1 MSDNK
6 MEDPRQLKQ
15 TFRRR
20 EEQKMRLLSSV
31 YGSSLPFSLIL
42 ERNIVS
48 QQGRVGLPSSR
59 LHLEIL
65 TGKDTEL
72 QFPAYIEEM
81 PKITQEIHRL
91 NLV

>member
-1 MSDNK
+1 

-15 TFRRR
+15 TLRRR
-20 EEQKMRLLSSV
+20 EEEKMRFLSSV
-31 YGSSLPFSLIL
+31 YGSHLPFSLIL

-48 QQGRVGLPSSR
+48 QQGRLCGLPSSK

-72 QFPAYIEEM
+72 DFPAFIGDV
-81 PKITQEIHRL
+81 PHLTQEINRL
-91 NLV
+91 NL